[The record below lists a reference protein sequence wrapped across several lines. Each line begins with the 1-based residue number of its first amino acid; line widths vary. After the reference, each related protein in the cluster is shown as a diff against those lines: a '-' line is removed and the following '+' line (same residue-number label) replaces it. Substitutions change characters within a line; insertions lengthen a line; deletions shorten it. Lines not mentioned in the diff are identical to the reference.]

1 MESLSAHFRW
11 ILQYLWMPLSLPRVG
26 ATIWGF
32 PDFGYLV
39 LYRPQTPYQR
49 FGAQGCN
56 LALHHW
62 DLVIQGCQELIA
74 MDITASSNSV
84 PTGIPLQSQDIVLRV
99 RYIPGC
105 LSVIAVCLSR
115 PNQPIN
121 SLHSKITTWIFELW
135 DFLQWTCMSKSTTF
149 CSPSSCL
156 RSWSHKHWWWMHYHN
171 LGRLM
176 FPFLNK
182 VIQKL
187 LSYSGRGDHT
197 DSSLV
202 AISAVVFTSDTN
214 VCV

>member
-1 MESLSAHFRW
+1 
-11 ILQYLWMPLSLPRVG
+11 MPLSLPRVG

-39 LYRPQTPYQR
+39 SYTCRPQTPYQL

-56 LALHHW
+56 FALHHW

-74 MDITASSNSV
+74 MDITASSNSG

-121 SLHSKITTWIFELW
+121 TEFSLHSKITTWIF
-135 DFLQWTCMSKSTTF
+135 
-149 CSPSSCL
+149 
-156 RSWSHKHWWWMHYHN
+156 
-171 LGRLM
+171 
-176 FPFLNK
+176 
-182 VIQKL
+182 
-187 LSYSGRGDHT
+187 
-197 DSSLV
+197 
-202 AISAVVFTSDTN
+202 
-214 VCV
+214 